1 MTLTYISCSSDFYT
15 FYVNVPL
22 SLGCMIR
29 KVSAEDIAIRGNGTG
44 MEYMCP
50 TRHFVYIFFNPV
62 FQVSTA
68 KNEINLFNNHVL
80 IVAPVTFAPAGAMT
94 PSAEFLCYLGDML
107 SGGCELSTTTRENH
121 QEEVLGSATSSL
133 FMPHSCVRS
142 AMLHA
147 SETWPLTMPN
157 LQRLQ
162 GNDRAMIRQICNV
175 RLQDIVTTR
184 SNELL
189 VLLGIEESDL
199 ILKERRLRWYGH
211 VERSNGAVKT
221 AFDIQVDGKS
231 GPGRPKMTWKQLTEG
246 LQRVDQPS

>member
-94 PSAEFLCYLGDML
+94 PSAEFLFLVKYV
-107 SGGCELSTTTRENH
+107 T
-121 QEEVLGSATSSL
+121 
-133 FMPHSCVRS
+133 
-142 AMLHA
+142 
-147 SETWPLTMPN
+147 
-157 LQRLQ
+157 
-162 GNDRAMIRQICNV
+162 ICNRNV
-175 RLQDIVTTR
+175 CM
-184 SNELL
+184 SNWSLADTL
-189 VLLGIEESDL
+189 
-199 ILKERRLRWYGH
+199 Y
-211 VERSNGAVKT
+211 
-221 AFDIQVDGKS
+221 
-231 GPGRPKMTWKQLTEG
+231 
-246 LQRVDQPS
+246 

>member
-94 PSAEFLCYLGDML
+94 PSAEFLFLCIIFYFLCEVHVKFDISCEPSPCL
-107 SGGCELSTTTRENH
+107 S
-121 QEEVLGSATSSL
+121 SSL
-133 FMPHSCVRS
+133 KII
-142 AMLHA
+142 
-147 SETWPLTMPN
+147 N
-157 LQRLQ
+157 L
-162 GNDRAMIRQICNV
+162 I
-175 RLQDIVTTR
+175 
-184 SNELL
+184 
-189 VLLGIEESDL
+189 
-199 ILKERRLRWYGH
+199 
-211 VERSNGAVKT
+211 
-221 AFDIQVDGKS
+221 
-231 GPGRPKMTWKQLTEG
+231 
-246 LQRVDQPS
+246 DQ